1 MKNALK
7 LHDWD
12 AAEHL
17 HDDQDIVHFIEA
29 ALEEAPDDAPDDA
42 AFIASVLDVV
52 ARARNIAD
60 LARTTGIARETLY
73 KILRGQENPTMG
85 NLSKLAKS
93 LGFRLS
99 LVPID
104 GNGKPAKPKPK
115 PKPARK
121 AGKPTAKNVA

>member
-1 MKNALK
+1 MNKTLK

-29 ALEEAPDDAPDDA
+29 ALVEAPDDA
-42 AFIASVLDVV
+42 AFIASVLGVV

-73 KILRGQENPTMG
+73 KMLRGEGNPTMG

-99 LVPID
+99 LVPIN

-121 AGKPTAKNVA
+121 AGRPAAKNVA

>member
-1 MKNALK
+1 MNNKVQ

-17 HDDQDIVHFIEA
+17 ADDQDIGYFIEA
-29 ALEEAPDDAPDDA
+29 ALEEAPDDA
-42 AFIASVLDVV
+42 AFIASVLGIV

-73 KILRGQENPTMG
+73 KMLRGEGNPTMG
-85 NLSKLAKS
+85 NLSKLANS

-104 GNGKPAKPKPK
+104 SNGKPVKRK
-115 PKPARK
+115 ARK
-121 AGKPTAKNVA
+121 TTTKKVA

>member
-1 MKNALK
+1 MKNTLE

-29 ALEEAPDDAPDDA
+29 ALEEAPDDA
-42 AFIASVLDVV
+42 AFIASVLGVV

-73 KILRGQENPTMG
+73 KMLRGEGNPTLG

-99 LVPID
+99 LVPIKSD
-104 GNGKPAKPKPK
+104 GKPTRPARR
-115 PKPARK
+115 PARK
-121 AGKPTAKNVA
+121 AKTPAAKSAC

>member
-29 ALEEAPDDAPDDA
+29 ALEEAPDDA
-42 AFIASVLDVV
+42 AFIASVLGVV

-73 KILRGQENPTMG
+73 KMLRGKGNPTMG

-104 GNGKPAKPKPK
+104 GNGKPAKPRPK

-121 AGKPTAKNVA
+121 AGRPAAKNIA

>member
-1 MKNALK
+1 MKNTTQ

-17 HDDQDIVHFIEA
+17 RDDQDIACFIEA
-29 ALEEAPDDAPDDA
+29 ALEEAPDDA
-42 AFIASVLDVV
+42 AFIASVLGVA

-73 KILRGQENPTMG
+73 KMLRGEGNPTMG
-85 NLSKLAKS
+85 NLSKLANS

-104 GNGKPAKPKPK
+104 CNGKPTKPKSK
-115 PKPARK
+115 AARK
-121 AGKPTAKNVA
+121 ATAKNVA

>member
-1 MKNALK
+1 MKKTLE

-29 ALEEAPDDAPDDA
+29 ALEEAPDDA
-42 AFIASVLDVV
+42 AFIASVLGVV

-73 KILRGQENPTMG
+73 KMLRGEGNPTMG

-104 GNGKPAKPKPK
+104 GNGKAAKSKPR
-115 PKPARK
+115 PARK
-121 AGKPTAKNVA
+121 AGRPAAKNFA

>member
-1 MKNALK
+1 MNNKVQ

-17 HDDQDIVHFIEA
+17 VDDQDIAYFIEA
-29 ALEEAPDDAPDDA
+29 ALEEAPDDA
-42 AFIASVLDVV
+42 AFIASVLGIV

-73 KILRGQENPTMG
+73 KMLRGEGNPTMG
-85 NLSKLAKS
+85 NLSKLANS

-104 GNGKPAKPKPK
+104 SNGKPVKRKPK
-115 PKPARK
+115 ARK
-121 AGKPTAKNVA
+121 TTTKKVA

>member
-1 MKNALK
+1 MKNTLK

-29 ALEEAPDDAPDDA
+29 ALEEAPDDA
-42 AFIASVLDVV
+42 AFIASVLGVV

-73 KILRGQENPTMG
+73 KMLRGEGNPTMG

-121 AGKPTAKNVA
+121 AGKPAAKNVA